1 MEDAAIIALY
11 WERNQEAIEQSRQK
25 YGAYCMTISRSI
37 LESREDAEECVSDT
51 WLHAWNAMPP
61 HKPNALRMFFAKLTR
76 NISFSRFRRLN
87 AQKRGGGRMEAV
99 LDELAEVLADRS
111 GVEDALDAREL
122 GETIRQFIRALPE
135 REGDVFLRRYFF
147 TETMEEIAG
156 AYGITVNHAAVLL
169 SRTRK
174 KLRLCLMREGYLYET
189 GESV

>member
-1 MEDAAIIALY
+1 
-11 WERNQEAIEQSRQK
+11 
-25 YGAYCMTISRSI
+25 MTISRSI

-87 AQKRGGGRMEAV
+87 AQKRGGGRMDAV

-122 GETIRQFIRALPE
+122 SETIRQFIRALPE

-156 AYGITVNHAAVLL
+156 AYGITVNHAAVML

-189 GESV
+189 GGSV